1 MIRLRNI
8 DPAALAT
15 EVHANMVQCL
25 ARVAMWCGVELGYR
39 CAVRTTSVWRDVYAT
54 AHYALNGRRVDGI
67 DLDDALFGSQVYE
80 RHIGSKRL
88 AEPETGLQVV
98 IAAALARCLLE
109 RDEPINASQL
119 AVLASVSRSR
129 IAQLQRSGG
138 APRGRKSGR
147 TRADRLVSADAARAW
162 LAERGVQ
169 GVAA

>member
-15 EVHANMVQCL
+15 EVHLDMSQQL
-25 ARVAMWCGVELGYR
+25 AHVASWCGRCLGEQHPI
-39 CAVRTTSVWRDVYAT
+39 RTTSVWVNVHTT
-54 AHYALNGRRVDGI
+54 AQYALDGERCD
-67 DLDDALFGSQVYE
+67 DLDDALFGAQVYE